1 MELIARL
8 CGFEGRL
15 VWDAT
20 QPNGQPRRGLDTT
33 RAEKYFGF
41 RAQTALEE
49 GLRKTIAWYQENRP
63 HTVGV

>member
-15 VWDAT
+15 VWDAS

-41 RAQTALEE
+41 RAQTSLEE
-49 GLRKTIAWYQENRP
+49 GLQKTIDWYKENRSRP
-63 HTVGV
+63 VGV